1 VNAFGRGARRLARR
15 AMPHGL
21 ADRIAAAVKSRSE
34 ETGTC
39 FETS

>member
-1 VNAFGRGARRLARR
+1 
-15 AMPHGL
+15 MPRGL